1 MRTFFFTP
9 NFSSLSLFFLVITN
23 ALSSRIRIQ
32 RLRIIDCLVY
42 ALCTQRYT
50 DSSVSI
56 SLSCL
61 REIFHALCASCAI
74 SLDYDCA
81 GAERWRTTQLDFS
94 SPPPFSFSCTFIL
107 LTATVLHELELQA
120 TPIPCRARKLGRPCI
135 KLENSHLIVP
145 DRPAHRSRPLA
156 TAVYATIRRVYTA
169 NIE

>member
-94 SPPPFSFSCTFIL
+94 SPSFFFLYFYFIDRNCS
-107 LTATVLHELELQA
+107 TWAR
-120 TPIPCRARKLGRPCI
+120 TPSDPNSLPCPKTWSSVYQTGKFP
-135 KLENSHLIVP
+135 S
-145 DRPAHRSRPLA
+145 DRPGSPCAPL
-156 TAVYATIRRVYTA
+156 
-169 NIE
+169 

>member
-94 SPPPFSFSCTFIL
+94 PPPPFFFLFLVL
-107 LTATVLHELELQA
+107 LFYWPQLFYMSSNSKRPQFPAVPENLVVRVSNWKIPIWSSRIALRTAIDLSLPLSMQLYVEYTR
-120 TPIPCRARKLGRPCI
+120 PI
-135 KLENSHLIVP
+135 
-145 DRPAHRSRPLA
+145 
-156 TAVYATIRRVYTA
+156 
-169 NIE
+169 